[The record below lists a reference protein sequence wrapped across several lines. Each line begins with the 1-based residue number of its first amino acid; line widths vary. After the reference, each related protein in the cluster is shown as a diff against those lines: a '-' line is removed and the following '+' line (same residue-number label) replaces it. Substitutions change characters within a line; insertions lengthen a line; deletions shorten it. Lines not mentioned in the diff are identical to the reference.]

1 MARGSS
7 NHAHT
12 ARHIEAHDEPAGR
25 GGQGLDPGEGE
36 RKLMQAVLSE
46 AIVCLTGR
54 AGAARERYQLA
65 AEALRWVNSRDMSW
79 PFAFES
85 ICDVLGVDADSLRRR
100 LLQHAVASPT
110 GDSHTGTSATHPLR
124 VVTLL
129 RMRGNDRS
137 TKVRLARGRRR

>member
-1 MARGSS
+1 MARTSS
-7 NHAHT
+7 SHALVAPH
-12 ARHIEAHDEPAGR
+12 REDHDEAVGKDR
-25 GGQGLDPGEGE
+25 QGLDPGEGE

-54 AGAARERYQLA
+54 AGPARERYQLA
-65 AEALRWVNSRDMSW
+65 AEALRWVRSRDMIW
-79 PFAFES
+79 PFSFES

-100 LLQHAVASPT
+100 LLPHAVASPT
-110 GDSHTGTSATHPLR
+110 GDSHTGTRATHPLR

-137 TKVRLARGRRR
+137 TKVRLARTYRR

>member
-7 NHAHT
+7 NHAQATPDLH
-12 ARHIEAHDEPAGR
+12 EHDYRTHR
-25 GGQGLDPGEGE
+25 GESALDPGEGE

-54 AGAARERYQLA
+54 SGAARERYQLA
-65 AEALRWVNSRDMSW
+65 AEALRWVRSRDTSW
-79 PFAFES
+79 PFSFES
-85 ICDVLGVDADSLRRR
+85 ICDMLGIDADSLRRR
-100 LLQHAVASPT
+100 LMQHAMASPT
-110 GDSHTGTSATHPLR
+110 GDSHTGSNASHPLR

-137 TKVRLARGRRR
+137 TKVRLKRSYRR